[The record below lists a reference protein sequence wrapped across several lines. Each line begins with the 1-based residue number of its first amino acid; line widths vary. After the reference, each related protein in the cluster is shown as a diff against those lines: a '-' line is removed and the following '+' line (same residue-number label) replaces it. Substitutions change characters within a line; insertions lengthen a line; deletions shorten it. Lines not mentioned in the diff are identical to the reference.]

1 MVCAICG
8 ETSHLTRDCPQRH
21 DKKKMEESRQRDH
34 AYLEFMDELE
44 GRKRVEKALPPAPSL
59 KGCER
64 RQPGAGDDMEI
75 DEEGDVGVSV
85 NVNQGYVGNMNQS
98 VAMNGNGNP
107 QPIIRPGV
115 IGYAQQPLN
124 MSWQQQSLRRRRS
137 REVRRRANDVLYDPV
152 WNDPTTTEQ
161 WQIVLF
167 VVRPFVLFLQVKSW
181 RRRR

>member
-44 GRKRVEKALPPAPSL
+44 GRKRGEKAV
-59 KGCER
+59 KGSER

-75 DEEGDVGVSV
+75 DEEGGV
-85 NVNQGYVGNMNQS
+85 NVNQGYVGNVNQN

-107 QPIIRPGV
+107 QPIIRPGM

-124 MSWQQQSLRRRRS
+124 MNWQQQSLRRRRS
-137 REVRRRANDVLYDPV
+137 CEVRRRTNDVLYDPV

-161 WQIVLF
+161 WQIVVF
-167 VVRPFVLFLQVKSW
+167 VVRPFVLFLTVKSW
-181 RRRR
+181 KRRR

>member
-44 GRKRVEKALPPAPSL
+44 GRKRVEEKAM
-59 KGCER
+59 KGSER
-64 RQPGAGDDMEI
+64 RRPGAGDDMEI
-75 DEEGDVGVSV
+75 DEEGCVGV
-85 NVNQGYVGNMNQS
+85 NVNVTQGYAGNMTQS
-98 VAMNGNGNP
+98 VTMNGNGNP
-107 QPIIRPGV
+107 QPIIRPGM

-124 MSWQQQSLRRRRS
+124 MNWQQQSLRRRRS
-137 REVRRRANDVLYDPV
+137 REVRRRTNDVLYDPV

-161 WQIVLF
+161 WQIVVF

>member
-44 GRKRVEKALPPAPSL
+44 GRKRGEEKAAKES
-59 KGCER
+59 ER
-64 RQPGAGDDMEI
+64 RRPGAGDDMEI
-75 DEEGDVGVSV
+75 DEEGGVGS
-85 NVNQGYVGNMNQS
+85 VNQGYVNVNQS
-98 VAMNGNGNP
+98 ITMSGNENP
-107 QPIIRPGV
+107 QPIIRPGM

-124 MSWQQQSLRRRRS
+124 MNWQQQSLRRRRS
-137 REVRRRANDVLYDPV
+137 REVRRRTNDVLYDPV
-152 WNDPTTTEQ
+152 WNAPTTTEQ
-161 WQIVLF
+161 WQIVVF

>member
-44 GRKRVEKALPPAPSL
+44 GRKRDEEKAGRVRPRRPPVA
-59 KGCER
+59 
-64 RQPGAGDDMEI
+64 GADMELVAA
-75 DEEGDVGVSV
+75 GGVGVNGNQGYV
-85 NVNQGYVGNMNQS
+85 NVNQSITMSGNE
-98 VAMNGNGNP
+98 NP
-107 QPIIRPGV
+107 QPIIRPGM

-124 MSWQQQSLRRRRS
+124 MNWQQQSLRRRRS
-137 REVRRRANDVLYDPV
+137 REVRHRTNDVLYDPV

-161 WQIVLF
+161 WQIVVF

>member
-44 GRKRVEKALPPAPSL
+44 GRKRGEEKSAKES
-59 KGCER
+59 ER
-64 RQPGAGDDMEI
+64 RRPGAGDDMEI
-75 DEEGDVGVSV
+75 DEEGGVGS
-85 NVNQGYVGNMNQS
+85 VNQGYVNVNQS
-98 VAMNGNGNP
+98 ITMSGNENP
-107 QPIIRPGV
+107 QPIIRPGM

-124 MSWQQQSLRRRRS
+124 MNWQQQSLRRRRS
-137 REVRRRANDVLYDPV
+137 CEVRRRTNDVLYDPV

-161 WQIVLF
+161 WQIVVF

>member
-44 GRKRVEKALPPAPSL
+44 GRKRGEGKAV
-59 KGCER
+59 KGSER
-64 RQPGAGDDMEI
+64 RRPGAGDDMEI
-75 DEEGDVGVSV
+75 DEEGGVGVNV
-85 NVNQGYVGNMNQS
+85 NVNQGYMGSVNQN

-107 QPIIRPGV
+107 QPIIRPGM
-115 IGYAQQPLN
+115 IGYAQQPMN
-124 MSWQQQSLRRRRS
+124 MNWQQQSLRRRRW
-137 REVRRRANDVLYDPV
+137 REVRHRTNDVLYDPV
-152 WNDPTTTEQ
+152 WNAPTTTEQ
-161 WQIVLF
+161 WQIVVF

>member
-44 GRKRVEKALPPAPSL
+44 GRKRGEEKSV
-59 KGCER
+59 KGSER
-64 RQPGAGDDMEI
+64 RRPGAGDDMEI
-75 DEEGDVGVSV
+75 DEEGGV
-85 NVNQGYVGNMNQS
+85 NVNQGYVGNVNQN

-107 QPIIRPGV
+107 QPIIRPGM

-124 MSWQQQSLRRRRS
+124 MNWQQQSLRRRRW
-137 REVRRRANDVLYDPV
+137 RDMRRRTNDVLYDPV

-161 WQIVLF
+161 WQIVVF
-167 VVRPFVLFLQVKSW
+167 VVRPFVLFLRVKSW

>member
-44 GRKRVEKALPPAPSL
+44 GRKRVEEKAA
-59 KGCER
+59 KGSER
-64 RQPGAGDDMEI
+64 RRPGAGDDMEI
-75 DEEGDVGVSV
+75 DEEGGV
-85 NVNQGYVGNMNQS
+85 NVNQGYVGTVNQS
-98 VAMNGNGNP
+98 VAMSENGNP
-107 QPIIRPGV
+107 QPIIRPGM

-124 MSWQQQSLRRRRS
+124 MNWQQQSLRRKRS
-137 REVRRRANDVLYDPV
+137 CEVRGRTNDVLYDPV

-161 WQIVLF
+161 WQIVVF

>member
-44 GRKRVEKALPPAPSL
+44 GRKRGEEKAM
-59 KGCER
+59 KGSER
-64 RQPGAGDDMEI
+64 RRPGAGDDMEI
-75 DEEGDVGVSV
+75 DEEGGVGVNV

-98 VAMNGNGNP
+98 IAMSGNGNP
-107 QPIIRPGV
+107 QPIIRPGM

-124 MSWQQQSLRRRRS
+124 MNLQQQSLRRRRW
-137 REVRRRANDVLYDPV
+137 REVRRRTNDVLYDSV
-152 WNDPTTTEQ
+152 WNAPTTTEQ
-161 WQIVLF
+161 WQIVVF

>member
-44 GRKRVEKALPPAPSL
+44 GRKRVEEKAM
-59 KGCER
+59 KGSER
-64 RQPGAGDDMEI
+64 RRPGAGDDMEI
-75 DEEGDVGVSV
+75 DEEGCVGVNV
-85 NVNQGYVGNMNQS
+85 NVNQGSAGNMNQS
-98 VAMNGNGNP
+98 VTMNGNGNP
-107 QPIIRPGV
+107 QPIIRPGM

-124 MSWQQQSLRRRRS
+124 MNWQQQSLRRRRS
-137 REVRRRANDVLYDPV
+137 REVRRRTNDVLYDPV

-161 WQIVLF
+161 WQIIVC

>member
-44 GRKRVEKALPPAPSL
+44 GRKRGEEKSV
-59 KGCER
+59 KGSER
-64 RQPGAGDDMEI
+64 RRPGAGDDMEI
-75 DEEGDVGVSV
+75 DEEGGVGS
-85 NVNQGYVGNMNQS
+85 VNQGYVNVNQS
-98 VAMNGNGNP
+98 ITMSGNENP
-107 QPIIRPGV
+107 QPIIRPGM

-124 MSWQQQSLRRRRS
+124 MNWQQQSLRRRRS
-137 REVRRRANDVLYDPV
+137 REVRRRTNDVLYDPV

-161 WQIVLF
+161 WQIVVF
-167 VVRPFVLFLQVKSW
+167 VVRPFFLFLHVKPW

>member
-44 GRKRVEKALPPAPSL
+44 GRKRGEEKSV
-59 KGCER
+59 KGSER
-64 RQPGAGDDMEI
+64 RRPGAGDDMEI
-75 DEEGDVGVSV
+75 DEEGGVGS
-85 NVNQGYVGNMNQS
+85 VNQGYVNVNQS
-98 VAMNGNGNP
+98 ITMSGNENP
-107 QPIIRPGV
+107 QPIIRPGM
-115 IGYAQQPLN
+115 IGYAQQPMN
-124 MSWQQQSLRRRRS
+124 MNWQQQSLRRRRS
-137 REVRRRANDVLYDPV
+137 REVRRRTNDVLYDPV

-161 WQIVLF
+161 WQIVVF

>member
-44 GRKRVEKALPPAPSL
+44 GRKRGEEKAV
-59 KGCER
+59 KGSER
-64 RQPGAGDDMEI
+64 RRPGAGDDMEI
-75 DEEGDVGVSV
+75 DEEGVGVNV
-85 NVNQGYVGNMNQS
+85 NVNQGYVGNVNQS

-107 QPIIRPGV
+107 QPIIRPGM
-115 IGYAQQPLN
+115 IGYAQQPMN
-124 MSWQQQSLRRRRS
+124 MNWQQQSLRRRRS
-137 REVRRRANDVLYDPV
+137 REVRRRTNDVLYDPV

-161 WQIVLF
+161 WQIVVF

>member
-44 GRKRVEKALPPAPSL
+44 GRKRGEEKAA
-59 KGCER
+59 KGSER
-64 RQPGAGDDMEI
+64 RRPGAGDDMEI
-75 DEEGDVGVSV
+75 DEEGGVGS
-85 NVNQGYVGNMNQS
+85 VNQGYVNVNQS
-98 VAMNGNGNP
+98 ITMSGNENP
-107 QPIIRPGV
+107 QPIIRPGM

-124 MSWQQQSLRRRRS
+124 MNWQQQSLRRRRS
-137 REVRRRANDVLYDPV
+137 REVRRRTNDVLYDPV

-161 WQIVLF
+161 WQIVVF

>member
-44 GRKRVEKALPPAPSL
+44 GRKRDEEKAV
-59 KGCER
+59 KGSER
-64 RQPGAGDDMEI
+64 RRPGAGDDMEI
-75 DEEGDVGVSV
+75 DEEGGGGVGV
-85 NVNQGYVGNMNQS
+85 NVNQGYVGTVNQS
-98 VAMNGNGNP
+98 VAMSENGNP
-107 QPIIRPGV
+107 QPIIRPGM
-115 IGYAQQPLN
+115 IGYAQQPMN
-124 MSWQQQSLRRRRS
+124 MNWQQQSLRRRRL
-137 REVRRRANDVLYDPV
+137 RDVMCRTNDVLYDPV

-161 WQIVLF
+161 WQIVVF

>member
-44 GRKRVEKALPPAPSL
+44 GRKRGEEKAV
-59 KGCER
+59 KGSER
-64 RQPGAGDDMEI
+64 RRPGAGDDMEI
-75 DEEGDVGVSV
+75 DEEGGVGVNV
-85 NVNQGYVGNMNQS
+85 NVNQGYMGSVNQN

-107 QPIIRPGV
+107 QPIIRPGM
-115 IGYAQQPLN
+115 IGYAQQPMN
-124 MSWQQQSLRRRRS
+124 MNWQQQSLRRRRL
-137 REVRRRANDVLYDPV
+137 RDVMCRTNDVLYDPV

-161 WQIVLF
+161 WQIVVF